1 MAHQH
6 ETIREAKDELLVLS
20 CNEKYRLYY
29 EARLKALLDETSRL
43 QTERDE
49 GIEKG
54 IEQEKLKNIKNC
66 FFLGLSDEQIAI
78 ITELSIDEVKRLR
91 KVLKV

>member
-1 MAHQH
+1 M
-6 ETIREAKDELLVLS
+6 
-20 CNEKYRLYY
+20 YY

-43 QTERDE
+43 QTARDE
-49 GIEKG
+49 GIEKGIAQG

-78 ITELSIDEVKRLR
+78 ITELSMDEVKRLR

>member
-1 MAHQH
+1 VSYELAHQH

-43 QTERDE
+43 QTARDE
-49 GIEKG
+49 GLEKG
-54 IEQEKLKNIKNC
+54 IQQGKIEVAKKLLTTGMGPLPC
-66 FFLGLSDEQIAI
+66 EACL
-78 ITELSIDEVKRLR
+78 LR
-91 KVLKV
+91 W